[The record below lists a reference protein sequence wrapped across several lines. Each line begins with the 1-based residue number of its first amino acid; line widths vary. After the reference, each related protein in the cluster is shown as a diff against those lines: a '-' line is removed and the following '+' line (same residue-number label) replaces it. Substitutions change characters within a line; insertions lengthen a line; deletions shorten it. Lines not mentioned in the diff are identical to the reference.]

1 MDIFHVNEDLKSY
14 TYPIVKLLICILLI
28 VLAIC
33 RGQIIHTDS
42 MAVEAIIGVLC
53 TTVVIICIYCIY
65 ISVYEIFQTYEN
77 RSAISTISN
86 FAITDSSTYMIDDV
100 VNMVKANDIV
110 EIQIIANNR
119 INVIGSSS
127 DCKVGSSKFFDKRY
141 FIDENEFVS
150 VQDFKDSLLS
160 YSDNGKLS
168 VILIDGIKPE

>member
-28 VLAIC
+28 VLIIC

-42 MAVEAIIGVLC
+42 VTVETIIGVLC
-53 TTVVIICIYCIY
+53 TTVAILCIYCVY
-65 ISVYEIFQTYEN
+65 ISVYEIFQIHEN
-77 RSAISTISN
+77 RSDISAISN
-86 FAITDSSTYMIDDV
+86 YAIIDSSTYTIDDV
-100 VNMVKANDIV
+100 VNIVKANDII
-110 EIQIIANNR
+110 EIQIIVNDR
-119 INVIGSSS
+119 IDVIGSSS
-127 DCKVGSSKFFDKRY
+127 NCKVGSSKFFDKRY
-141 FIDENEFVS
+141 FIDENEFIS